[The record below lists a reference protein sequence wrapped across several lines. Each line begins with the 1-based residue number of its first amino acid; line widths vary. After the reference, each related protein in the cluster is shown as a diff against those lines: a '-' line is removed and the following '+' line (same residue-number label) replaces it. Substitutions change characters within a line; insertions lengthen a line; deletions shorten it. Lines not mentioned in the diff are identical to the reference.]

1 MEGEYVTKGDIMKL
15 YGSVL
20 DQELLKRR
28 QFREERISKR
38 ITAQLAAKQKGVG
51 VLELMDYECGYDIC
65 PHDEYID
72 VVEGLFVKNT
82 VRRCKKCGRIG
93 GTEKYA

>member
-1 MEGEYVTKGDIMKL
+1 MKL
-15 YGSVL
+15 HGVEL
-20 DQELLKRR
+20 DQELFRR
-28 QFREERISKR
+28 KTMREERISKR
-38 ITAQLAAKQKGVG
+38 ITAQLAARQRGVN

-72 VVEGLFVKNT
+72 VVEGAIRKIT

-93 GTEKYA
+93 GTEKCC